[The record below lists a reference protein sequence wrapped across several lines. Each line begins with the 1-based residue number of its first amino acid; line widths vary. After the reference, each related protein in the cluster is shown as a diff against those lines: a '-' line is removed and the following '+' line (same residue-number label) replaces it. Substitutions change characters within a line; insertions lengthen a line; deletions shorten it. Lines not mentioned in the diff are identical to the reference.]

1 MFRLTT
7 MREAALPPSR
17 VTVRS
22 QPLQLRV
29 DARKDQLLWVCVGR
43 SPFCY
48 DLLPIVE
55 SIHGWTEENNG
66 KGLPFYF
73 EIAAAAFQVV
83 IPSNTTLRHLRNI
96 CQQVLCHSER
106 ECSFISVAM
115 EGSTG
120 NSLSSKKTS
129 EDNDVN
135 KSTADIATSS
145 VFVSHAEIAWQ
156 QNRRQWIGDQSKKF
170 KRMPKDP
177 IIRYIILAKYLIE
190 LLVDLRNLQE
200 MVDFLVDIWQDD
212 GLYD

>member
-1 MFRLTT
+1 

-29 DARKDQLLWVCVGR
+29 DARKDQLL
-43 SPFCY
+43 
-48 DLLPIVE
+48 
-55 SIHGWTEENNG
+55 
-66 KGLPFYF
+66 
-73 EIAAAAFQVV
+73 AAAAFQVV

-177 IIRYIILAKYLIE
+177 IISWSTTYE
-190 LLVDLRNLQE
+190 DLLCNDEPFPEAIPLSLRISNTHTHTLHPSFDLRNLQE